1 MKTLNFIDKTIFKT
15 GNTLIF
21 FFILSCIISR
31 ANLNYYFF
39 DILSQLGFQIFI
51 GGFFLIIILLFLK
64 RFKAAIICF
73 IINFIFLFDIL
84 YSCKNCNAIAEK
96 HLKNNNNN
104 LKILIFNIE
113 YSNSIENFEKIRKTI
128 ILENPDII
136 QLAETSGR
144 LSGEVK
150 KLKKQYPHTLN
161 LDKRKDIFDT
171 VIFSKYP
178 LKNKKDLT
186 DNIVAATVVKN
197 NKQFN
202 LISVHFVPIANKLHT
217 EIANRQMAAAIDY
230 IKINKGDYILIGD
243 LNMTMTS
250 KRFTNFL
257 NETNLYTYVSL
268 VKPTSTWPAKMQLRF
283 APEYVLIENFPN
295 VLGIQIDHVLYSSKF
310 KLIDKKITNSYGS
323 DHRGLIVNLTY

>member
-1 MKTLNFIDKTIFKT
+1 MKALYFLDKTIFKT
-15 GNTLIF
+15 GNTLIY

-84 YSCKNCNAIAEK
+84 YSCKNCNAVVGK
-96 HLKNNNNN
+96 DLKNKNN
-104 LKILIFNIE
+104 LKILIFNLE
-113 YSNSIENFEKIRKTI
+113 YSNSIENFEKIRKMI

-161 LDKRKDIFDT
+161 LDKRKTIFDT

-310 KLIDKKITNSYGS
+310 RLIDKKITNSYGS

>member
-1 MKTLNFIDKTIFKT
+1 MKTIHFLDKIVFKT
-15 GNTLIF
+15 GNTLIY

-73 IINFIFLFDIL
+73 VINFIFLFDIL
-84 YSCKNCNAIAEK
+84 YSCKNCNAVVGK
-96 HLKNNNNN
+96 DLKNKNN
-104 LKILIFNIE
+104 LKILIFNLE
-113 YSNSIENFEKIRKTI
+113 YSNSIENFEKIRKMI

-268 VKPTSTWPAKMQLRF
+268 IKPTSTWPAKMQLRF

-323 DHRGLIVNLTY
+323 DHRGLVVNLTY

>member
-1 MKTLNFIDKTIFKT
+1 MKKLDFLDKTIFKT
-15 GNTLIF
+15 GNTLIY

-73 IINFIFLFDIL
+73 VINFIFLFDIL
-84 YSCKNCNAIAEK
+84 YSCKNCNAVVGK
-96 HLKNNNNN
+96 DLKNKNN
-104 LKILIFNIE
+104 LKIIIFNLE
-113 YSNSIENFEKIRKTI
+113 YSNSIENFEKIRKMI

-310 KLIDKKITNSYGS
+310 RLIDKKITNSYGS

>member
-1 MKTLNFIDKTIFKT
+1 MKTIHFLDKIVFKT
-15 GNTLIF
+15 GNTLIY

-31 ANLNYYFF
+31 ANLNFYFF

-84 YSCKNCNAIAEK
+84 YSCKNCNAVVGED
-96 HLKNNNNN
+96 LKNKNN
-104 LKILIFNIE
+104 LKILIFNLE
-113 YSNSIENFEKIRKTI
+113 YSNSIENFEKIRKMI

-150 KLKKQYPHTLN
+150 KLKKQYPHNLN

-268 VKPTSTWPAKMQLRF
+268 AKPTSTWPAKMQLRF

-310 KLIDKKITNSYGS
+310 RLIDKKITNSYGS

>member
-1 MKTLNFIDKTIFKT
+1 MKTIHFLDKIVFKT
-15 GNTLIF
+15 GNTLIY

-73 IINFIFLFDIL
+73 VINFIFLFDIL
-84 YSCKNCNAIAEK
+84 YSCKNCNAVVGK
-96 HLKNNNNN
+96 DLKNKNN
-104 LKILIFNIE
+104 LKIIIFNLE
-113 YSNSIENFEKIRKTI
+113 YSNSIENFEKIRKMI

-310 KLIDKKITNSYGS
+310 RLIDKKITNSYGS

>member
-1 MKTLNFIDKTIFKT
+1 MKALYFLDKTIFKT
-15 GNTLIF
+15 GNTLVY

-73 IINFIFLFDIL
+73 VINFIFLFDIL
-84 YSCKNCNAIAEK
+84 YSCKNCNAVVGK
-96 HLKNNNNN
+96 DLKNKNN
-104 LKILIFNIE
+104 LKILIFNLE
-113 YSNSIENFEKIRKTI
+113 YSNSIENFEKIRKMI

-268 VKPTSTWPAKMQLRF
+268 IKPTSTWPAKMQLRF

-323 DHRGLIVNLTY
+323 DHRGLVVNLTY

>member
-1 MKTLNFIDKTIFKT
+1 MKKLDFLDKTIFKT
-15 GNTLIF
+15 GNTLIY

-73 IINFIFLFDIL
+73 VINFIFLFDIL
-84 YSCKNCNAIAEK
+84 YSCKNCNAVVGK
-96 HLKNNNNN
+96 DLKNKNN
-104 LKILIFNIE
+104 LKILIFNLE
-113 YSNSIENFEKIRKTI
+113 YSNSIENFEKIRKMI

-310 KLIDKKITNSYGS
+310 RLIDKKITNSYGS

>member
-1 MKTLNFIDKTIFKT
+1 MKFLKLLDKVVFKN
-15 GNTLIF
+15 GNTLIY

-84 YSCKNCNAIAEK
+84 YSCKNCNAVVGED
-96 HLKNNNNN
+96 LKNKNN
-104 LKILIFNIE
+104 LKILIFNLE
-113 YSNSIENFEKIRKTI
+113 YSNSIENFEKIRKMI

-150 KLKKQYPHTLN
+150 KLKKQYPHNLN

-257 NETNLYTYVSL
+257 NETNLYSYVSL

-295 VLGIQIDHVLYSSKF
+295 ILGIQIDHVLYSSKF

-323 DHRGLIVNLTY
+323 DHRGLVVNLTY

>member
-1 MKTLNFIDKTIFKT
+1 MLHFVDKTIFKT

-31 ANLNYYFF
+31 ANLNFYFF

-64 RFKAAIICF
+64 RYKAAIICL
-73 IINFIFLFDIL
+73 IINFIFFFDIL
-84 YSCKNCNAIAEK
+84 YSCKNCNAVADK
-96 HLKNNNNN
+96 DLKNKNN
-104 LKILIFNIE
+104 LKILIFNLE
-113 YSNSIENFEKIRKTI
+113 YSNSIENFEKIRKMI
-128 ILENPDII
+128 ILEDPDII
-136 QLAETSGR
+136 QLAETFGR
-144 LSGEVK
+144 LNGEVK

-161 LDKRKDIFDT
+161 LDKQKDIFDT
-171 VIFSKYP
+171 VVFSKYP
-178 LKNKKDLT
+178 FKNQKDLT
-186 DNIVAATVVKN
+186 DNIVTATVIKN
-197 NKQFN
+197 SKQFN
-202 LISVHFVPIANKLHT
+202 LISVHFVPIANKLHK
-217 EIANRQMAAAIDY
+217 EIANRQMAAAKDY

-257 NETNLYTYVSL
+257 NETNLYTYISL

>member
-1 MKTLNFIDKTIFKT
+1 MKKLDFLDKTIFKT
-15 GNTLIF
+15 GNTLIY

-73 IINFIFLFDIL
+73 VINFIFLFDIL
-84 YSCKNCNAIAEK
+84 YSCKNCNAVVGK
-96 HLKNNNNN
+96 DLKNKNN
-104 LKILIFNIE
+104 LKIIIFNLE
-113 YSNSIENFEKIRKTI
+113 YSNSIENFEKIRKMI

-268 VKPTSTWPAKMQLRF
+268 IKPTSTWPAKMQLRF

>member
-1 MKTLNFIDKTIFKT
+1 MKKLDFLDKTIFKT
-15 GNTLIF
+15 GNTLIY

-73 IINFIFLFDIL
+73 VINFIFLFDIL
-84 YSCKNCNAIAEK
+84 YSCKNCNAVVGK
-96 HLKNNNNN
+96 DLKNKNN
-104 LKILIFNIE
+104 LKILIFNLE
-113 YSNSIENFEKIRKTI
+113 YSNSIENFEKIRKMI

-268 VKPTSTWPAKMQLRF
+268 IKPTSTWPAKMQLRF

>member
-1 MKTLNFIDKTIFKT
+1 MKTIHFLDKIVFKT
-15 GNTLIF
+15 GNTLIY

-73 IINFIFLFDIL
+73 VINFIFLFDIL
-84 YSCKNCNAIAEK
+84 YSCKNCNAVAGK
-96 HLKNNNNN
+96 DLKNNNN
-104 LKILIFNIE
+104 LKILIFNVE
-113 YSNSIENFEKIRKTI
+113 YSNSIENFEKIRKMI

-268 VKPTSTWPAKMQLRF
+268 IKPTSTWPAKMQLRF

-310 KLIDKKITNSYGS
+310 RLIDKKITNSYGS

>member
-1 MKTLNFIDKTIFKT
+1 MKKLDFLDKTIFKT
-15 GNTLIF
+15 GNTLIY

-73 IINFIFLFDIL
+73 VINFIFLFDIL
-84 YSCKNCNAIAEK
+84 YSCKNCNAVVGK
-96 HLKNNNNN
+96 DLKNKNN
-104 LKILIFNIE
+104 LKIIIFNLE
-113 YSNSIENFEKIRKTI
+113 YSNSIENFEKIRKMI

-197 NKQFN
+197 NKQFY

-310 KLIDKKITNSYGS
+310 RLIDKKITNSYGS

>member
-1 MKTLNFIDKTIFKT
+1 MKKLDFLDKTIFKT
-15 GNTLIF
+15 GNTLIY

-73 IINFIFLFDIL
+73 VINFIFLFDIL
-84 YSCKNCNAIAEK
+84 YSCKNCNAVVGK
-96 HLKNNNNN
+96 DLKNKNN
-104 LKILIFNIE
+104 LKILIFNLE
-113 YSNSIENFEKIRKTI
+113 YSNSIENFEKIRKMI

-171 VIFSKYP
+171 VIFSKHP
-178 LKNKKDLT
+178 IKNKKDLT

-268 VKPTSTWPAKMQLRF
+268 IKPTSTWPAKMQLRF

>member
-1 MKTLNFIDKTIFKT
+1 MLDFLDKTIFKT
-15 GNTLIF
+15 GNTLIY

-51 GGFFLIIILLFLK
+51 GGFFLIVILLFLK
-64 RFKAAIICF
+64 RFKASIICF
-73 IINFIFLFDIL
+73 VVNFIFLFDIVH
-84 YSCKNCNAIAEK
+84 SCKNCNAIAEK
-96 HLKNNNNN
+96 HLKNNNN

-113 YSNSIENFEKIRKTI
+113 YSNSIENFEKIRKMV

-257 NETNLYTYVSL
+257 NDTNLYTNVSL

-295 VLGIQIDHVLYSSKF
+295 VLGIQIDHILYSSKF